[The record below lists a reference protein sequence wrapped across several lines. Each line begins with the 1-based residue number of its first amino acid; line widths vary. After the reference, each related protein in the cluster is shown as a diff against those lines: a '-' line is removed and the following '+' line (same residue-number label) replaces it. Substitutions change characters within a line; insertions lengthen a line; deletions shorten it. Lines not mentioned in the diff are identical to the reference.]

1 MKNTIKTILIFLIS
15 IMMIL
20 LLSFV
25 YARNTQKR
33 RIDKLIDG
41 LSVEEKIEQMLMV
54 SYRYYRTE
62 ESNRNFVTEINDDII
77 ADLSDHAFGGVILFG
92 ANCEVNQKIVA
103 LTDDLQKYA
112 TVNERP
118 QLFIAVDQE
127 GGNVTRL
134 EQGTMM
140 VGNMALGAIGDVKAS
155 RESGVLIG
163 SELKALGFN
172 LDFAPDADINDEPNN
187 PIIGIRSFSDDAA
200 MVAER
205 SKAFSAGL
213 NESGIISCLK
223 HFPGH
228 GNTDVD
234 SHTGLPLVDRSYDE
248 LKENEL
254 IPFRENINS
263 GADMIMTAHIQFPQI
278 EKETYTSIA
287 TGEKVFLPAT
297 LSKTILT
304 DILRH
309 DLGYEGVVIT
319 DAMNMDA
326 IYKHFNI
333 EEAAR
338 MAIEAGA
345 DMLLLPIAGDREEE
359 DHVINDVITYLARC
373 VRLNELSEDRLN
385 ESLRRIYK
393 LKQKYGLLK
402 SYENKDREERI
413 NSVND
418 KVGNEEH
425 HLFERSL
432 AEKCITLLRN
442 DRDVLPIKAEKVLAV
457 TPGRSS
463 ARSLKYATRLLRREL
478 VIDYKTDIDVYAY
491 ADLLDIE
498 EALKNY
504 QHLIIVD
511 NMIDLDDIN
520 ENSDWGDYAKVIDAL
535 LFEAFHNDISTTL
548 ISSGLPYDAARY
560 QKADSIIATYLAKGM
575 SEFPEPDGINM
586 EYGANLIMGFYKLF
600 SEAPYEGKLPVNV
613 YYLNAQHRF
622 TDRILYERGFG
633 LEH

>member
-54 SYRYYRTE
+54 SYRYHRTE

-140 VGNMALGAIGDVKAS
+140 VGNMALGAISDVKAS

-200 MVAER
+200 MVVER

-234 SHTGLPLVDRSYDE
+234 SHTGL
-248 LKENEL
+248 
-254 IPFRENINS
+254 
-263 GADMIMTAHIQFPQI
+263 
-278 EKETYTSIA
+278 
-287 TGEKVFLPAT
+287 
-297 LSKTILT
+297 
-304 DILRH
+304 
-309 DLGYEGVVIT
+309 
-319 DAMNMDA
+319 
-326 IYKHFNI
+326 
-333 EEAAR
+333 
-338 MAIEAGA
+338 
-345 DMLLLPIAGDREEE
+345 
-359 DHVINDVITYLARC
+359 
-373 VRLNELSEDRLN
+373 
-385 ESLRRIYK
+385 
-393 LKQKYGLLK
+393 
-402 SYENKDREERI
+402 
-413 NSVND
+413 
-418 KVGNEEH
+418 
-425 HLFERSL
+425 
-432 AEKCITLLRN
+432 
-442 DRDVLPIKAEKVLAV
+442 
-457 TPGRSS
+457 
-463 ARSLKYATRLLRREL
+463 
-478 VIDYKTDIDVYAY
+478 
-491 ADLLDIE
+491 
-498 EALKNY
+498 
-504 QHLIIVD
+504 
-511 NMIDLDDIN
+511 
-520 ENSDWGDYAKVIDAL
+520 
-535 LFEAFHNDISTTL
+535 
-548 ISSGLPYDAARY
+548 
-560 QKADSIIATYLAKGM
+560 
-575 SEFPEPDGINM
+575 
-586 EYGANLIMGFYKLF
+586 
-600 SEAPYEGKLPVNV
+600 
-613 YYLNAQHRF
+613 
-622 TDRILYERGFG
+622 
-633 LEH
+633 